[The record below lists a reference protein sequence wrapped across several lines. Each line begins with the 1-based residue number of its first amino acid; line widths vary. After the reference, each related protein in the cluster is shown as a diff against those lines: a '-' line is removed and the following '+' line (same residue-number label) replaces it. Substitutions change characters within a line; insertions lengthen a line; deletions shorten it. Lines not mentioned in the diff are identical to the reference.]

1 MLFRKGPCSYRYS
14 SKRVHQNTHSYA
26 VKSSSARARQMQCYD
41 LYVQSIMYAQL
52 YINAH
57 THVHA
62 CTVTTVYFSYSELNL
77 SSAKEIG
84 AAM

>member
-1 MLFRKGPCSYRYS
+1 
-14 SKRVHQNTHSYA
+14 
-26 VKSSSARARQMQCYD
+26 MQCYD

-52 YINAH
+52 YINAY